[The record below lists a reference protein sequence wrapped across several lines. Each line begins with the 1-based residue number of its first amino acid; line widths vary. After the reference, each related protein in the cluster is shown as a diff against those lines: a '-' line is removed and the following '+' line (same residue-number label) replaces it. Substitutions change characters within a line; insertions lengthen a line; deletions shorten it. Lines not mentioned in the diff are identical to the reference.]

1 MRGRT
6 IIRPDGTSVTE
17 VLDREGENCSQV
29 TKITERIGRQTGEEI
44 TGPDCD
50 TVQEGTFNEGQ

>member
-6 IIRPDGTSVTE
+6 IIKKDGTVITE
-17 VLDREGENCSQV
+17 VLDREGQDCKEV
-29 TKITERIGRQTGEEI
+29 HKLTERLGGQMSEEI

-50 TVQEGTFNEGQ
+50 TVHETAID